1 MKKPYY
7 LHWFTADPFNRL
19 VVLVVGDYKASF
31 KKLDRTF
38 RDKSS
43 PPKDRKLF
51 SDGIAKVLEKSPPTG
66 DLKQCGRTIH
76 KDLDIFMWF
85 PVFPT
90 PGTLAHELEHAKDY
104 ILTSAGVADNNG
116 ETDAYLIGQMYDH
129 FFFRVGEGQ
138 SPGETQMT
146 VVDIAW
152 ASISAILQII
162 VIGFAYTI
170 GLHNGY
176 WKRVDE
182 EKFARRIR

>member
-7 LHWFTADPFNRL
+7 LHWFNADPFGRL

-51 SDGIAKVLEKSPPTG
+51 SDGIAKVLEKNPPTG
-66 DLKQCGRTIH
+66 DLKLCGRTVH
-76 KDLDIFMWF
+76 KDLDIFMWC

-104 ILTSAGVADNNG
+104 ILTSAGVADENG

-129 FFFRVGEGQ
+129 FFNALER
-138 SPGETQMT
+138 
-146 VVDIAW
+146 DK
-152 ASISAILQII
+152 
-162 VIGFAYTI
+162 
-170 GLHNGY
+170 
-176 WKRVDE
+176 KRSKKNE
-182 EKFARRIR
+182 PKR